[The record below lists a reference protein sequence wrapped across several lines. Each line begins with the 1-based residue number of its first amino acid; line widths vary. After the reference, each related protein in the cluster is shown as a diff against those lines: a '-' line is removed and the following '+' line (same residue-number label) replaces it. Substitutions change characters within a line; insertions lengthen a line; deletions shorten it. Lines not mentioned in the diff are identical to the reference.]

1 MKITFES
8 DLLLPPISE
17 AITILTDRAK
27 VCVDDIRYDEAKGI
41 VYIPMQRKELLGF
54 KNTFLGE
61 VQPVYRET
69 MTEALLTI
77 KQVKEMKIQV
87 DDRLVADC
95 HSCFTVLFGLKVDGN
110 QLYLGS
116 AEEIQGITL
125 CQIFIKVEE
134 MNIELGDEVT
144 R

>member
-1 MKITFES
+1 MKIAFES
-8 DLLLPPISE
+8 DLLLPPISK
-17 AITILTDRAK
+17 AISILTDGAK
-27 VCVDDIRYDEAKGI
+27 VCVDDIQYDEANGI
-41 VYIPMQRKELLGF
+41 VDIPMQRKELIGF
-54 KNTFLGE
+54 KKAFLGE
-61 VQPVYRET
+61 VQPIYRQT
-69 MTEALLTI
+69 VIKALLTI
-77 KQVKEMKIQV
+77 RQVREMKIQV